1 MTKKVAEAVEQ
12 EVGALEALTAPSYA
26 ASVSNIAFMKTPA
39 NPMGALN
46 TGMGYDPAVL
56 VTATVNTTLIGG
68 TAEVIGYAAPAK

>member
-1 MTKKVAEAVEQ
+1 MTKHTAEAVEN
-12 EVGALEALTAPSYA
+12 EVEGVAAPTAPSYA